1 MPSEIADSDDES
13 EFNSPQKADVNSM
26 LDGQPPSVAPASSAI
41 DFDQFLDTTQ
51 RLSSL
56 PSPSGENTKY
66 ATSST
71 EKIFKGIDIA
81 HDVLNASS
89 HQNSVPTWPGNST
102 DIMLDSPRSK
112 AVKRAHSTFV
122 ESSAATDSALAK
134 SARNKRTK
142 THGHQPSMDFEDE
155 RNQIMSSKVPEAR
168 KLTSA
173 NQSSNSSE
181 RGINGSLEI
190 SPFQDS
196 SYALNPSGMSMQR
209 PSSLQNMTS
218 MASIGG
224 YQSINLDYRGLVSGL
239 DINTNPF
246 GSVSQV
252 SLDEDPNHLEG
263 LHQSNQVFDS
273 ACNAQGEDSAQESP
287 KDGSP
292 PMSHSPQDQQIT
304 VDPREV
310 AKCDEALLNVENETS
325 DAPTTSNEMSLPEP
339 NIPNDDNQQPKKRGR
354 KPKGSR
360 LSSKVTAPL
369 HLDDEVDGL
378 ELPDLEM
385 IRSRRQGTVESVS
398 AASHTS
404 STSKPPKRQSK
415 RVAEQMNSQSSPTKQ
430 PTSELHLSDEYIIGL
445 PKESYKPRPTRS
457 RAKKTQ
463 EEKEEQDCLE
473 MNNPSQMSTRKIDV
487 QDDGQ
492 EGKLDLDSDAVP
504 ELTPAKPSAKKG
516 RKNKVKRAKTSAAAL
531 LKKAE
536 PMLSEGEEDVVWM
549 DTKPALVKLDLPP
562 DLKILKKEDEV
573 EQERKTDQL
582 QGNQKMEHTSAD
594 VAKISILLPVAAAD
608 DSIAPDLAA
617 TAVKPAPKKR
627 GRKPKKAQPEPAE
640 LKKTP
645 LSDDVVVEDEEQDP
659 EQRDN
664 REDSDAVTTA
674 RRPALR
680 DISSNMPPTASRTPS
695 DVKAP
700 TVSPLSSVEPEQ
712 HDPGSRSINNVNLSP
727 TKPSPSSP
735 TAQMTPVKPTA
746 KGPTQHSPINP
757 PTATTGRGSKVLYR
771 VGLSRRQNIP
781 SLLSRVQRDKEP
793 PKIVV
798 RKEKEKKKKEDNG
811 SDDEKPDPTTMRD
824 GDGMLIEW
832 GD

>member
-1 MPSEIADSDDES
+1 MPSEIADSDDEP
-13 EFNSPQKADVNSM
+13 EFNSPQKSDVNSM
-26 LDGQPPSVAPASSAI
+26 LDVQPPSVAPASSAI

-51 RLSSL
+51 HLSSL
-56 PSPSGENTKY
+56 PSPCGENAKY

-71 EKIFKGIDIA
+71 EKIINGIDIA

-89 HQNSVPTWPGNST
+89 NQNSVPTWPGNSI
-102 DIMLDSPRSK
+102 DMMLNSPRSK
-112 AVKRAHSTFV
+112 SVKRARSTFV
-122 ESSAATDSALAK
+122 VSSATTDSALAK

-155 RNQIMSSKVPEAR
+155 RNQIMSSRVPEAR
-168 KLTSA
+168 KPTSA

-190 SPFQDS
+190 GPFQDS
-196 SYALNPSGMSMQR
+196 LYALNPAGISMQR
-209 PSSLQNMTS
+209 PNSLQNMTS
-218 MASIGG
+218 MASMGG

-252 SLDEDPNHLEG
+252 SLDEDPNHAEG
-263 LHQSNQVFDS
+263 LHQSNQVFDP
-273 ACNAQGEDSAQESP
+273 ACNAQGEDSALESP
-287 KDGSP
+287 KDGAP
-292 PMSHSPQDQQIT
+292 PIFHSSQDQQIT

-310 AKCDEALLNVENETS
+310 VKGDEALLNTENETS
-325 DAPTTSNEMSLPEP
+325 DTPTTANEISLPEP
-339 NIPNDDNQQPKKRGR
+339 IIANDDNQQPKKRGR

-378 ELPDLEM
+378 ELPDLEL

-398 AASHTS
+398 AASHAS
-404 STSKPPKRQSK
+404 STGKQPKRQSK

-430 PTSELHLSDEYIIGL
+430 PTSELHLSDEHVIGL

-463 EEKEEQDCLE
+463 EETEEQDCLE
-473 MNNPSQMSTRKIDV
+473 MNNLNQMSTRKIDV
-487 QDDGQ
+487 QDDAQ
-492 EGKLDLDSDAVP
+492 EGKLDLDGDAVP
-504 ELTPAKPSAKKG
+504 EPTPAKPSAKKG

-549 DTKPALVKLDLPP
+549 DTKPAPVKLDLPP
-562 DLKILKKEDEV
+562 DLKILKKDEI
-573 EQERKTDQL
+573 EEERKTDQL
-582 QGNQKMEHTSAD
+582 KGNQKKEHTSSD
-594 VAKISILLPVAAAD
+594 VAKFSILLPAAAAE
-608 DSIAPDLAA
+608 DSIVPDLAA
-617 TAVKPAPKKR
+617 IALKAAPKKR
-627 GRKPKKAQPEPAE
+627 GRKPRKAQPEPAE
-640 LKKTP
+640 PKKAP
-645 LSDDVVVEDEEQDP
+645 LSDEVVVEDEEQDP

-674 RRPALR
+674 KRPALR
-680 DISSNMPPTASRTPS
+680 DISSNMPPTSSRRPS

-712 HDPGSRSINNVNLSP
+712 QHDPGSRSINNINLSP

-735 TAQMTPVKPTA
+735 TAQVTPVKTTA

-757 PTATTGRGSKVLYR
+757 PTATSGRGPKVLYR

-811 SDDEKPDPTTMRD
+811 SDDERPDPTTMRD